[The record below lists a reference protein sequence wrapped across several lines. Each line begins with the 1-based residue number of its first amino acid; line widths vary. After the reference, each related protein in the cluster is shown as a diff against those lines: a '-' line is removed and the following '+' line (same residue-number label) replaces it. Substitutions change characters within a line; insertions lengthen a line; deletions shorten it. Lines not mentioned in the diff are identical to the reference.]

1 MQTSIPAPHWS
12 PGAIAV
18 TGAAAALVALAF
30 GLRAVLGM
38 FLGPI
43 NTATGVGFATVSF
56 ALALSQLV
64 SGVAQPLCGAFSDR
78 FGPARVVFAGGFVLC
93 AGLALLPVA
102 SGMWGLI
109 AAFGL
114 IAAAVAAVGSMP
126 VLLSAVA
133 VRVHSAHR
141 GIAAGVVS
149 AGGSVGQM
157 ALAPLSQLWIVALGW
172 SGALFG
178 LAVCALSALP
188 LAWVLRNAPARVEPR
203 HPGASSEPAAAKP
216 GDAFADPR
224 YWCIAAGFLVCG
236 FHVSFLLAHIPGVI
250 DGCGLDAGLTGV
262 WLGVLGLANVAGS
275 IASGMATQRFEP
287 KRVVAVVYAARAVGV
302 AAFVAAPKT
311 PGVLLGFGVW
321 MGVTYLATVP
331 PTSGLVAQLYGA
343 RHMGVLFGV
352 VMFVHQ
358 CGSFLGIWLGGIAFE
373 RYGSYEAMWMLDIA
387 LALAAIGLNLSVRTR
402 PRPTP
407 DPTRTRP
414 ASVPADRSAPSAPVW
429 HVARSAPASTRPR
442 VAPSAAAG
450 SG

>member
-1 MQTSIPAPHWS
+1 MQTSMSAPHWT
-12 PGAIAV
+12 PGAVAV

-93 AGLALLPVA
+93 AGLALLPLVR
-102 SGMWGLI
+102 GVWGLM

-133 VRVHSAHR
+133 ARVHPAHR
-141 GIAAGVVS
+141 GVAAGVVS
-149 AGGSVGQM
+149 AGGSAGQM
-157 ALAPLSQLWIVALGW
+157 ALAPLSQLWIAALGW

-178 LAVCALSALP
+178 LAAFALSALP
-188 LAWVLRNAPARVEPR
+188 LAWMLRNAPAQAEPR
-203 HPGASSEPAAAKP
+203 SPGASSEPAAAKP
-216 GDAFADPR
+216 RDAFADPR
-224 YWCIAAGFLVCG
+224 YWCIAAGFFVCG

-250 DGCGLDAGLTGV
+250 DGCGLAAGLTGL

-275 IASGMATQRFEP
+275 IASGMATQRFEA
-287 KRVVAVVYAARAVGV
+287 KRVVAAVYAARAAGI

-321 MGVTYLATVP
+321 MGLTYLATVP

-343 RHMGVLFGV
+343 RHMGVLFGL

-373 RYGSYEAMWMLDIA
+373 RYGSYDSMWMLDIV
-387 LALAAIGLNLSVRTR
+387 LALAAIGLNLSIRTR
-402 PRPTP
+402 PQPTP
-407 DPTRTRP
+407 DPRRTRP
-414 ASVPADRSAPSAPVW
+414 ASAPAGRSEPSAPVW
-429 HVARSAPASTRPR
+429 RAPRSAPVSSHRS

>member
-1 MQTSIPAPHWS
+1 MQASVPTPRWS
-12 PGAIAV
+12 SGAIAV
-18 TGAAAALVALAF
+18 TAAAAALVALAF

-43 NTATGVGFATVSF
+43 NTATGVGFATVSL

-78 FGPARVVFAGGFVLC
+78 FGPARVVFAGGLLLC
-93 AGLALLPVA
+93 AGMALLPVA
-102 SGMWGLI
+102 TGTWGLM

-114 IAAAVAAVGSMP
+114 VAAAVAAVGSMP
-126 VLLSAVA
+126 VLLAAVA
-133 VRVHSAHR
+133 ARVHAAHR

-157 ALAPLSQLWIVALGW
+157 ALAPLSQFWIVALGW

-178 LAVCALSALP
+178 LAVFALFALP
-188 LAWVLRNAPARVEPR
+188 LAWVLRSAPDKGGPR
-203 HPGASSEPAAAKP
+203 SLAASSQFPAASP
-216 GDAFADPR
+216 REAFADVR
-224 YWCIAAGFLVCG
+224 YWCIATGFLVCG

-250 DGCGLDAGLTGV
+250 DACGLDAGLTGL

-275 IASGMATQRFEP
+275 IASGMATQRFQA
-287 KRVVAVVYAARAVGV
+287 KRVLAVVYAARAVGI
-302 AAFVAAPKT
+302 ALFVTAPKT
-311 PGVLLGFGVW
+311 PSVLLGFGVW
-321 MGVTYLATVP
+321 MGMTYLATVP
-331 PTSGLVAQLYGA
+331 PTSGLVSQLFGA
-343 RHMGVLFGV
+343 RHMGMLFGL

-373 RYGSYEAMWMLDIA
+373 RYGNYDSVWALDIA
-387 LALAAIGLNLSVRTR
+387 LALAAIGLNLSIRTE
-402 PRPTP
+402 PRSIA

-414 ASVPADRSAPSAPVW
+414 ASAPADRSAPSAPAW
-429 HVARSAPASTRPR
+429 RVAQSVPRSSPR
-442 VAPSAAAG
+442 SVAPSAAAG

>member
-1 MQTSIPAPHWS
+1 MQTSSSTPRWS
-12 PGAIAV
+12 SGAIAV
-18 TGAAAALVALAF
+18 TGAAAALVAVAF

-38 FLGPI
+38 FLGPL
-43 NTATGVGFATVSF
+43 NTATGVGFATVSL

-93 AGLALLPVA
+93 AGLVLLPLVT
-102 SGMWGLI
+102 SVWGLM

-126 VLLSAVA
+126 VLLAAVTA
-133 VRVHSAHR
+133 RVHSAHR

-157 ALAPLSQLWIVALGW
+157 ALAPLSQLWIAALGW

-178 LAVCALSALP
+178 LAAFALTALP
-188 LAWVLRNAPARVEPR
+188 LAWLLRNAPGKARPR
-203 HPGASSEPAAAKP
+203 GPGAPSEAAAARP
-216 GDAFADPR
+216 RDAFSDSR

-250 DGCGLDAGLTGV
+250 DGCGLDAGLTGL

-275 IASGMATQRFEP
+275 IASGMATQRFEA
-287 KRVVAVVYAARAVGV
+287 KRVLALVYAARAV
-302 AAFVAAPKT
+302 AIALFVAAPKT

-321 MGVTYLATVP
+321 MGLTYLATVP

-343 RHMGVLFGV
+343 RHMGMLFGL

-373 RYGSYEAMWMLDIA
+373 RYGSYDSMWFLDIA
-387 LALAAIGLNLSVRTR
+387 LALVAIGLNLSIRTR
-402 PRPTP
+402 TRPTP
-407 DPTRTRP
+407 DPRRTRP
-414 ASVPADRSAPSAPVW
+414 ASAPGDRNAPSAPAW
-429 HVARSAPASTRPR
+429 HVARSALVSSPR
-442 VAPSAAAG
+442 RAAPSAAAG